1 MFNLSD
7 DGSLLRVVLAGLL
20 SAVTFMYLYLQEKRR
35 APDQRTRLRGW
46 GAFLL
51 SVFLMTYAFV
61 GCLGSAVA
69 FDTGNPQFF
78 DPGVHLWTGCRRGA
92 AVAAGKEFPAIA
104 GIAAIFGA
112 YPICTEPTPHPL
124 HSK

>member
-92 AVAAGKEFPAIA
+92 AVVAGKECSAIA

-112 YPICTEPTPHPL
+112 YPICTMYANST
-124 HSK
+124 

>member
-1 MFNLSD
+1 MPIISD
-7 DGSLLRVVLAGLL
+7 DTRLLLIPLIGLS
-20 SAVTFMYLYLQEKRR
+20 SAVTFMCLYLQEKRR

-69 FDTGNPQFF
+69 FDTGNPQFLSPVF
-78 DPGVHLWTGCRRGA
+78 TYGL
-92 AVAAGKEFPAIA
+92 AVAAALLWWRA
-104 GIAAIFGA
+104 MNVRQ
-112 YPICTEPTPHPL
+112 
-124 HSK
+124 